1 MTEKEAIILL
11 IYYND
16 WRRGE
21 EIEMPNPTQIGIAL
35 DTIINEYFKREEQM
49 SNKELLENFI
59 QWLRQQDSLY
69 ILNESDE
76 IIKKFLN
83 EIKEK

>member
-1 MTEKEAIILL
+1 
-11 IYYND
+11 
-16 WRRGE
+16 
-21 EIEMPNPTQIGIAL
+21 
-35 DTIINEYFKREEQM
+35 M

-59 QWLRQQDSLY
+59 QWLREQDSLY

-83 EIKEK
+83 EINQK

>member
-21 EIEMPNPTQIGIAL
+21 DIEMPNPTKIGIAL

-59 QWLRQQDSLY
+59 EWLRQQDSLY

>member
-1 MTEKEAIILL
+1 
-11 IYYND
+11 
-16 WRRGE
+16 
-21 EIEMPNPTQIGIAL
+21 
-35 DTIINEYFKREEQM
+35 M

-59 QWLRQQDSLY
+59 QWIREQDSLY

-83 EIKEK
+83 EINQK

>member
-21 EIEMPNPTQIGIAL
+21 DIEMSNPTQIGIAL
-35 DTIINEYFKREEQM
+35 DTIINEYFKR
-49 SNKELLENFI
+49 NGNNLL
-59 QWLRQQDSLY
+59 R
-69 ILNESDE
+69 
-76 IIKKFLN
+76 
-83 EIKEK
+83 